1 MDPIVFR
8 KTRKLPNTGH
18 NLHFIGFNASSFSS
32 DVLIFFNKICY
43 FFNKKI
49 GFFGIFFYSAILIWN
64 FLENFNNILNI
75 SKHENVIKG
84 ATMGMDNVKK
94 NIILISLK
102 NHHGN
107 TIIWIVNFVF
117 GIGCIT
123 CKVSTTKIWCKLV
136 MLQKSFCTFKTFK
149 FLFWT
154 FKKISNILFLYQLCT
169 IPFQNWRIF
178 YFDD

>member
-1 MDPIVFR
+1 
-8 KTRKLPNTGH
+8 
-18 NLHFIGFNASSFSS
+18 
-32 DVLIFFNKICY
+32 
-43 FFNKKI
+43 
-49 GFFGIFFYSAILIWN
+49 
-64 FLENFNNILNI
+64 
-75 SKHENVIKG
+75 
-84 ATMGMDNVKK
+84 
-94 NIILISLK
+94 
-102 NHHGN
+102 
-107 TIIWIVNFVF
+107 VF